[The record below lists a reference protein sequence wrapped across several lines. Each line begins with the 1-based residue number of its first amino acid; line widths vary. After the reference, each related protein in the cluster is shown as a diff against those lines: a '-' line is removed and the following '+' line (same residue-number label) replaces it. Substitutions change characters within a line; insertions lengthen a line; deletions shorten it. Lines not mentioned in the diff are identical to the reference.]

1 VCTRPGYWWD
11 LTRGTSGTVI
21 FDEVGMCAGKIDV
34 GGAVTATQPSRGR
47 RTAFRIIATVVGVS
61 GVAFGLFT
69 AVFGIIDESQRIHA
83 FHNSVVATLLLVLS
97 APPAIAA
104 ARDPEGATRPLV
116 HLLAVGVAG
125 LVTMALSL
133 TIDPYTLPVIVLI
146 GVLWFLRPIREPP
159 LPPGRPSPI
168 LLILVLAAVVPLG
181 AYVLTQAG
189 FQRVDEASE
198 HARFYHW
205 VETAF
210 YAGSVLLLGLLVA
223 VRPAAYRV
231 SAWSA
236 GVALAVLGGASL
248 AFPGYASA
256 AGTPWAWA
264 ALAGGIAFVAA
275 AEFEGRRLSARS
287 EG

>member
-1 VCTRPGYWWD
+1 V
-11 LTRGTSGTVI
+11 
-21 FDEVGMCAGKIDV
+21 A
-34 GGAVTATQPSRGR
+34 ATQPSRGR
-47 RTAFRIIATVVGVS
+47 RTAFRIIATVVAVS

-69 AVFGIIDESQRIHA
+69 AVFGIIDEGQRIHA

-116 HLLAVGVAG
+116 HLVAVGVAG
-125 LVTMALSL
+125 LVTMAVSL

-146 GVLWFLRPIREPP
+146 GVLWVLRPVREPA
-159 LPPGRPSPI
+159 LPSGRPSPI
-168 LLILVLAAVVPLG
+168 LLVLALAAVVPLA
-181 AYVLTQAG
+181 AYALTQAG
-189 FQRVDEASE
+189 LQRVDEASE

-205 VETAF
+205 VETSF
-210 YAGSVLLLGLLVA
+210 YACSVLLLGLLVA
-223 VRPAAYRV
+223 VRPTAYRL

-248 AFPGYASA
+248 AFPGYPSSVD
-256 AGTPWAWA
+256 TPWAWA
-264 ALAGGIAFVAA
+264 ALAGGIIFVAV
-275 AEFEGRRLSARS
+275 AELEGRRLSPRS